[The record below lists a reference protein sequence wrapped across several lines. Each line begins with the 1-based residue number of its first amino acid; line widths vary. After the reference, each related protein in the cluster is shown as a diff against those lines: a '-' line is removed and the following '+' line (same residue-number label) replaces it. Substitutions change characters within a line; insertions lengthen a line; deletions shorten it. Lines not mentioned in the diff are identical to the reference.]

1 MDWIFSAG
9 FDFLTTESGLSE
21 FNHPECSLMLE
32 LLNEYARYVNI
43 TWGREAAVK
52 VHCSTGQVRVIG
64 ALLVVYSHTLYA
76 IGTTRLK

>member
-1 MDWIFSAG
+1 
-9 FDFLTTESGLSE
+9 
-21 FNHPECSLMLE
+21 MLE